1 MSEGVKRV
9 REKESVLTERERA
22 LIKELAG
29 DIRLSSTPFSE
40 IGEKAGF
47 SPEEVLQSVGKW
59 KKEGLIRRFGA
70 VLGHY
75 QAGISSNVMIVWKVP
90 KNKSKEI
97 GEIMASFSAVSHC
110 YERPSFPQWPY
121 NLYTMVHGKSRNE
134 CWRVAEAISE
144 ETGIKEYQLLF
155 SAKEY
160 KKTSMSYFGES
171 GFW

>member
-1 MSEGVKRV
+1 MSEEVK
-9 REKESVLTERERA
+9 EKESVPTERERV

-29 DIRLSSTPFSE
+29 DISLSSTPFLE

-47 SPEEVLQSVGKW
+47 SPEAVLQNVGKW

-75 QAGISSNVMIVWKVP
+75 QAGISSNVMIVWKAP

-97 GEIMASFSAVSHC
+97 GEIMASFPAVSHC
-110 YERPSFPQWPY
+110 YERPGFPQWPY

-134 CWRVAEAISE
+134 CRQVAEAISE
-144 ETGIKEYQLLF
+144 KTGIKEYQLLF

-160 KKTSMSYFGES
+160 KKSSMSYFGES
-171 GFW
+171 GF